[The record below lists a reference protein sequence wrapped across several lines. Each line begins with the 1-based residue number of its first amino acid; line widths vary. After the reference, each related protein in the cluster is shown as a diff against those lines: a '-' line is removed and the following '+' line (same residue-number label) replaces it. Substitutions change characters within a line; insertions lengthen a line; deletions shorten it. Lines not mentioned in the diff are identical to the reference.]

1 MLQIK
6 EYVKASSIE
15 EAYQLNQKKSNII
28 IGGMHWLK
36 MGNRRKCTAIDLSG
50 LGLDEITETEDS
62 FEIGSMVSLRMLE
75 QHEGL
80 NRYTSG
86 AVRDAVK
93 DIVGVQFRNT
103 ATVGGS
109 IYGRYGFS
117 DVLTVFM
124 AMDAYVVCHNA
135 GALPLSQFA
144 AAGPDRDVIVKL
156 VVKKTPLRIA
166 YKAQRRSRTDFPVL
180 TCAVSFFH
188 GKWHAAVG
196 ARPKRAELVTDVQ
209 GILPEGAEV
218 TEEAAETFGKYVS
231 DSLSFGSNMR
241 GSAEYRYQIASVIIR
256 RAVLAAG
263 REN

>member
-1 MLQIK
+1 
-6 EYVKASSIE
+6 
-15 EAYQLNQKKSNII
+15 
-28 IGGMHWLK
+28 
-36 MGNRRKCTAIDLSG
+36 
-50 LGLDEITETEDS
+50 
-62 FEIGSMVSLRMLE
+62 
-75 QHEGL
+75 
-80 NRYTSG
+80 
-86 AVRDAVK
+86 
-93 DIVGVQFRNT
+93 
-103 ATVGGS
+103 
-109 IYGRYGFS
+109 
-117 DVLTVFM
+117 M

-135 GALPLSQFA
+135 GTLPLSQFA